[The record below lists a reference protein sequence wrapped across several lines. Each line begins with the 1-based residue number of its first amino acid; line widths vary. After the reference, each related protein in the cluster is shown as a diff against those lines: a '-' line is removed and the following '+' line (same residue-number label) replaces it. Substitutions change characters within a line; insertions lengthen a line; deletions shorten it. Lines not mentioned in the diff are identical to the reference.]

1 MQSLLF
7 FTAFGLAALV
17 LGAGGFLLSSR
28 WARRRA
34 GTLRFV
40 PKTFL
45 TGNEV
50 EFFHRLR
57 RAVGSDFLVM
67 AQVSMGALIDTQLKP
82 EHPLYW
88 TVREKFAGRICDYV
102 LCHPRTLE
110 PLLVVELDDRMH
122 DFARDKLRDDFLAQ
136 AGLQTLRFWSRDKP
150 SEPELRNAVLARI
163 PGAAKRAA

>member
-1 MQSLLF
+1 MQSLLLF
-7 FTAFGLAALV
+7 AAFGMGALA
-17 LGAGGFLLSSR
+17 LGAGGFVLSSK
-28 WARRRA
+28 WGRRRA
-34 GTLRFV
+34 GSLRFV

-57 RAVGSDFLVM
+57 RALGNDALVM

-82 EHPLYW
+82 DHPLYW
-88 TVREKFAGRICDYV
+88 RVREKFAGRICDYV

-122 DFARDKLRDDFLAQ
+122 DFARDRIRDDFLAQ
-136 AGLQTLRFWSRDKP
+136 AGLQTVRFWSRDKP
-150 SEPELRNAVLARI
+150 EQAELRRTLLAHM
-163 PGAAKRAA
+163 PGAAKQAA